1 MAATIEGKPAA
12 EWFKA
17 AAQRQKRSNAYAKY
31 EEPAKAEPAR
41 QTAAMPKPANHASPA
56 KAESKPDLDKLISS
70 TQEMITKA
78 RGAPETKQAAP
89 AKPARP
95 APGQAKGTEAEWTAR
110 RESAKGRSS
119 LHRSQI
125 EARRKAAS
133 YKGPTKY
140 TPKGGLAESQMGEFS
155 KTVKEA
161 GKGIAKAL
169 NTSDP
174 NSWINDPLGVRRRR
188 MQAAK

>member
-1 MAATIEGKPAA
+1 MPALIEGKPAS
-12 EWFKA
+12 EWFKD
-17 AAQRQKRSNAYAKY
+17 AAQRQKRSNAYATYK
-31 EEPAKAEPAR
+31 EPAKPAPTR
-41 QTAAMPKPANHASPA
+41 QVASMPKPANHASPA
-56 KAESKPDLDKLISS
+56 KDTGSLINE
-70 TQEMITKA
+70 TQERITKA
-78 RGAPETKQAAP
+78 RAPEAKQAEP
-89 AKPARP
+89 AKPTRP

-119 LHRSQI
+119 LHRSQT

-169 NTSDP
+169 NASDP

>member
-1 MAATIEGKPAA
+1 MATIEGKSSA

-17 AAQRQKRSNAYAKY
+17 AAQRQKHSNAYAKY
-31 EEPAKAEPAR
+31 EEPAKVEPAR
-41 QTAAMPKPANHASPA
+41 QVASMPKPANHASPA
-56 KAESKPDLDKLISS
+56 KAASKPDLDTLIRT
-70 TQEMITKA
+70 TQEQITKA
-78 RGAPETKQAAP
+78 RTPEAPKKAEP
-89 AKPARP
+89 AKARP
-95 APGQAKGTEAEWTAR
+95 VPGQAQGSEAEWTAR
-110 RESAKGRSS
+110 REAAKGRSS

-140 TPKGGLAESQMGEFS
+140 TPKGGLAESQMREFS
-155 KTVKEA
+155 KTVTEA

-169 NTSDP
+169 NASDP

-188 MQAAK
+188 LRAAK